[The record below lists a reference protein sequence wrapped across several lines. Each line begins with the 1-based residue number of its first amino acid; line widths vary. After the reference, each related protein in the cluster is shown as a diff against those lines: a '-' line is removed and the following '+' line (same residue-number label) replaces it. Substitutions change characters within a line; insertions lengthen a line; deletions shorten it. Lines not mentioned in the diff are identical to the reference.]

1 MGMGVGGFKVT
12 AAAAQVKANT
22 EERVR
27 RWRTK
32 TKTFRNA
39 AERRSRRCCQ
49 ILPPRRRGT
58 AACCALLCECVTHPP
73 LLTVLNSG
81 SHFHSETGQDF
92 QVPVSEV

>member
-32 TKTFRNA
+32 RDKNFS
-39 AERRSRRCCQ
+39 ERRRETKQTLLSDS
-49 ILPPRRRGT
+49 T
-58 AACCALLCECVTHPP
+58 AEETWDGRVLCASL
-73 LLTVLNSG
+73 
-81 SHFHSETGQDF
+81 
-92 QVPVSEV
+92 